1 MDAIVMAA
9 GEGARLRPLTERW
22 PKPVLPIDGRPVI
35 AMLLRE
41 LAAAGCARAFVVTG
55 YRAEQVRELV
65 GDGSGF
71 GLETRFVDQPSVL
84 GSADVVQRALA
95 AGAEPPVVVSGADTV
110 FVQGDVARFLAASYG
125 FAGALACR
133 REPPPEPPHRFAVRV
148 DDGRVTRVLD
158 DDPANPLS
166 GAPLWVLGPELPAFL
181 DGLPGPPY
189 ELSGALQRAI
199 DAGHEVAAVEVG
211 PTRDLTHPAD
221 IIVQNFTY
229 LSLDGSG

>member
-1 MDAIVMAA
+1 MAA
-9 GEGARLRPLTERW
+9 GEGTRLRPLTERW

-35 AMLLRE
+35 ATLLRE

-55 YRAEQVRELV
+55 YLAEEVEALV

-71 GLETRFVDQPSVL
+71 GLVVQFVHQPSVL
-84 GSADVVQRALA
+84 GSADAVQRALA
-95 AGAEPPVVVSGADTV
+95 AGAEPTVLVSGADTV
-110 FVQGDVARFLAASYG
+110 FVPGDVGRVALLSGG

-133 REPPPEPPHRFAVRV
+133 RDPPPEPPHRFATRIE
-148 DDGRVTRVLD
+148 DGVVTRVLD
-158 DDPANPLS
+158 NDPANPLS
-166 GAPLWVLGPELPAFL
+166 GAPLWVLGSQVLPFL
-181 DGLPGPPY
+181 EGLSGPPY

-199 DAGHEVAAVEVG
+199 DAGHSIAGVEIG

-221 IIVQNFTY
+221 LVVQNFTY